1 MSTATR
7 LGGAPVALV
16 CSGCGHRA
24 PSGEPYPYRC
34 PNASSGDGADHVM
47 TRVVD
52 PSLLRFPEEPPSEG
66 RNPFLAFRRLF
77 YSYHQARSHG
87 LSDEEYVGLAER
99 LDRAV
104 AGVDGKGFS
113 ITPLS
118 RSDALGSRLGFAAE
132 GGVWIKDE
140 TGNVSGS
147 HKARHLMGLL
157 LQIEV
162 AEQSGLVGED
172 ERSRDLAIASCG
184 NAALAAAVV
193 ARAGGRTLDV
203 FIPTSADPGVVERLR
218 RLGARLNVC
227 PRREGV
233 PGDPTYH
240 RLRQALAAG
249 ALPFTC
255 QGNENGLTI
264 EGGLTLGYE
273 IAAQMRASGC
283 RMDRLFVQVGGGA
296 LASSCIQGLQDAVRL
311 GALRAMPRVHAVQTR
326 GGFPL
331 KRAYDLVAARIL
343 ERLAGEG
350 IRPRGDGYR
359 EAADAMLEHAASPA
373 VAEVLDYAAAHRS
386 EFMWP
391 WEEEPSSIAHGIL
404 DDETYDWVAVVRGM
418 VTTGGYPVLASEETL
433 VEANEQARADTGIDV
448 DHTGSSGFAGLVEL
462 ARQGGVAPG
471 ENVVVLFTG
480 IRR

>member
-1 MSTATR
+1 MVLA
-7 LGGAPVALV
+7 

-24 PSGEPYPYRC
+24 SGEEPYPYRC
-34 PNASSGDGADHVM
+34 PDAGSGDGADHVM
-47 TRVVD
+47 TRVID
-52 PSLLRFPEEPPSEG
+52 PALLRFPDAASEG
-66 RNPFLAFRRLF
+66 QNPFVTFRRLF
-77 YSYHQARSHG
+77 FSYHQARSHG
-87 LSDEEYVGLAER
+87 LSDEEYVEIVER

-113 ITPLS
+113 VTPLFH
-118 RSDALGSRLGFAAE
+118 SDPLGSRLGFGCE
-132 GGVWIKDE
+132 GGVWVKDE
-140 TGNVSGS
+140 TDNVSGS

-162 AEQSGLVGED
+162 AERTGLAGED
-172 ERSRDLAIASCG
+172 EQGRDLAIASCG

-203 FIPTSADPGVVERLR
+203 FIPTSADPKVVERLQA
-218 RLGARLNVC
+218 LGARLTLC
-227 PRREGV
+227 PREEGV

-273 IAAQMRASGC
+273 IAMRMRSAG
-283 RMDRLFVQVGGGA
+283 REIDRLFVQVGGGA
-296 LASSCIQGLQDAVRL
+296 LASSCIQGLEDAVRL

-326 GGFPL
+326 GGFPV

-350 IRPRGDGYR
+350 TRPRGEGGYR
-359 EAADAMLEHAASPA
+359 EAADLMLESAASAA
-373 VAEVLDYAAAHRS
+373 VAEVLGYAAAHRA

-391 WEEEPSSIAHGIL
+391 WEEEPKSVAGGIL

-418 VTTGGYPVLASEETL
+418 VTTGGYPIVVSEETL
-433 VEANEQARADTGIDV
+433 IEANEEARGQSGIDV
-448 DHTGSSGFAGLVEL
+448 DHTGSSGFAGLVDL
-462 ARQGGVAPG
+462 VRQGGVGPE